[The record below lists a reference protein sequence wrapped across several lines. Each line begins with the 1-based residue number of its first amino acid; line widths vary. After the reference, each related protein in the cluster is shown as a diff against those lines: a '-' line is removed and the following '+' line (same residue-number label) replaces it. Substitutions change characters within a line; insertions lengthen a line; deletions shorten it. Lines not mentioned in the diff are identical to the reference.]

1 MRVLIIEDEDRLR
14 HMMRLTLEEAAYDV
28 GEAASGEAGLEQ
40 FGDGQPWDVVL
51 LDQRLPGIDGL
62 ETLRR
67 LKQRDARAC
76 VVMVTAFASIDL
88 AVDAMKL
95 GATDFL
101 RKPVAPETVRGALAA
116 AVHGRSEPRVGRPPA
131 AAVTDEKPNIVY
143 LTMNGFQI
151 AWEDEGYRV
160 VPESPNDHRF
170 TVKHFAGDERHLVV
184 VTVAPEELARVE
196 RLSRRSLKPQGG
208 FWREQAERFLA
219 DYLWTE
225 GRIPA
230 GGHLTLTEVPRDT
243 IDVAAAWKGE

>member
-14 HMMRLTLEEAAYDV
+14 HMMRVTLEEAAYAV

-67 LKQRDARAC
+67 LKQRDPNAC
-76 VVMVTAFASIDL
+76 VVMVTAFASIEL

-101 RKPVAPETVRGALAA
+101 RKPVAPESLRGALAA
-116 AVHGRSEPRVGRPPA
+116 AVHGRSERQAGRPPA
-131 AAVTDEKPNIVY
+131 AAVTGEKPNIVY

-151 AWEDEGYRV
+151 AWEDAGNRV
-160 VPESPNDHRF
+160 ASGSRDDHRF
-170 TVKHFAGDERHLVV
+170 TVKQFAGGERRLVV
-184 VTVAPEELARVE
+184 VTVNPEEVARVE
-196 RLSRRSLKPQGG
+196 RLTRRSLKPQGG

-219 DYLWTE
+219 GYLWTE
-225 GRIPA
+225 GRIPE
-230 GGHLTLTEVPRDT
+230 GGHLTLTEVPRET
-243 IDVAAAWKGE
+243 IDVAAAWEGD